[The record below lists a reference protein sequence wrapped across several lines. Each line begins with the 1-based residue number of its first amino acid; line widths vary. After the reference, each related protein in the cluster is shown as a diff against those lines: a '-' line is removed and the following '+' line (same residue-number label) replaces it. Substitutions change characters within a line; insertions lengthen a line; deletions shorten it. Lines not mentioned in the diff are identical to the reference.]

1 MPVTERLPKGVLIS
15 AAILGLLILAYAALS
30 RPWYFTSQSYLG
42 GLMLFEFLIA
52 AVWMYRRVFFPV
64 VVVAFLFAGVD
75 LPVGT
80 AVWTAAR
87 WVFLAVGASVGFF
100 IVLKDRGY
108 RFGLFHALAFFTVLT
123 ALVSAAVSRY
133 PDVALL
139 KVLSL
144 FLLFLYASTGPR
156 IAAAGREHRF
166 FAGLLLG
173 CEIFVGANAVL
184 YAAGIEA
191 MGNPNSLGAVMGVA
205 CAPLLLWG
213 ILLGGEHFAQLRRW
227 VLFAACMYMA
237 VVSHA
242 RAGLGA
248 ALISCGLLC
257 LALRKYKLAV
267 EGSIIVV
274 ILVALGAIF
283 QPEAVT
289 SLASSVVY
297 KGGDATNGMLA
308 SRESP
313 WHAAVESIRERPWF
327 GTGFG
332 TTATGTESD
341 EPEHGRFSS
350 SWHVT
355 RENGSSYL
363 AILAGVG
370 VLGVLPFLL
379 LLILVL
385 GKVVRTISWMRVSGN
400 PAHPAVPLA
409 IVMVAGLAHAAFE
422 DWLFAPGYYL
432 CVFFWCLAFVL
443 IDVAPSAQVS
453 KLASRWARQPSQ
465 HAVGSVVPGR

>member
-1 MPVTERLPKGVLIS
+1 MTERVPRVVLIS
-15 AAILGLLILAYAALS
+15 AAVLGLVILAYAAFW

-42 GLMLFEFLIA
+42 GLLLLEFLVA
-52 AVWMYRRVFFPV
+52 AVWMYRRVFFAV
-64 VVVAFLFAGVD
+64 VVMAFLFAGVN

-80 AVWTAAR
+80 TVWTAAR
-87 WVFLAVGASVGFF
+87 WVFLAVGALVGFF
-100 IVLKDRGY
+100 IVLKEHGY
-108 RFGLFHALAFFTVLT
+108 RFGLFHVVAFFTVLT
-123 ALVSAAVSRY
+123 ALVSAAVSNY
-133 PDVALL
+133 PDIALL

-144 FLLFLYASTGPR
+144 FLLFQYASTGPR
-156 IAAAGREHRF
+156 IAVAGRENRF
-166 FAGLLLG
+166 FGGLLLG
-173 CEIFVGANAVL
+173 CEIFVGANGVL

-191 MGNPNSLGAVMGVA
+191 MGNPNSLGAVMGVV

-213 ILLGGEHFAQLRRW
+213 ILIGGEHVAQLRRW
-227 VLFAACMYMA
+227 VLYAACMYMT
-237 VVSHA
+237 VISHA

-248 ALISCGLLC
+248 ALLSCGLLC

-267 EGSIIVV
+267 EGAVITI
-274 ILVALGAIF
+274 ILVALGAIL

-289 SLASSVVY
+289 SMASSVVY
-297 KGGDATNGMLA
+297 KGGDATIGMLA

-332 TTATGTESD
+332 TTLTGTDSD
-341 EPEHGRFSS
+341 EKPEHGRFSS
-350 SWHVT
+350 SGDVT

-363 AILAGVG
+363 AILSGVG
-370 VLGVLPFLL
+370 VLGALPFFFLL
-379 LLILVL
+379 TLIL
-385 GKVVRTISWMRVSGN
+385 GKVARTIAWMRMSEN
-400 PAHPAVPLA
+400 AAHPAVPLA

-432 CVFFWCLAFVL
+432 CVFFWSLAFVL
-443 IDVAPSAQVS
+443 VDVAPSVHVS
-453 KLASRWARQPSQ
+453 KFAPRRVRPQSQ